1 MEKLC
6 AELRRQIDEEI
17 KKQKM
22 SSESLL
28 EELVNFVV
36 NLEKIVIEKNKGS
49 LRLTEKSKKC
59 N

>member
-49 LRLTEKSKKC
+49 LRLTEKGKKC